1 MKKRRSEL
9 IGAILG
15 KLDEMTEEEM
25 RRVILVY
32 ESSRS
37 QQGTFQ
43 VHPQTYHQD
52 DG

>member
-1 MKKRRSEL
+1 MKKIRSEL
-9 IGAILG
+9 IEAILG

-37 QQGTFQ
+37 QQGIVR
-43 VHPQTYHQD
+43 VHPQTYHPD

>member
-1 MKKRRSEL
+1 MKKIRSEL
-9 IGAILG
+9 IAAILG
-15 KLDEMTEEEM
+15 KLDEMTEDEM
-25 RRVILVY
+25 LLVIRVY
-32 ESSRS
+32 ESSQS